1 MIIKPMAKI
10 KTWIKLGDLFID
22 EDNIR
27 SIRKIGKNTIIE
39 KIQGENIMVEMDY
52 SNVKKLVKAL

>member
-1 MIIKPMAKI
+1 MKKI

-27 SIRKIGKNTIIE
+27 SISKSGKFTIIE
-39 KIQGENIMVEMDY
+39 KIHGNNIYVEIDY
-52 SNVKKLVKAL
+52 SKVKKLVKTL

>member
-1 MIIKPMAKI
+1 MKKI

-27 SIRKIGKNTIIE
+27 SISKNGKFTIIE
-39 KIQGENIMVEMDY
+39 RILGDNIHVEIDY
-52 SNVKKLVKAL
+52 SKVKKLVKSL

>member
-1 MIIKPMAKI
+1 MISKI

-27 SIRKIGKNTIIE
+27 SIKKVGKYTIIE
-39 KIQGENIMVEMDY
+39 KIQGEPIEVEISY
-52 SNVKKLVKAL
+52 HKVKKLVKTL

>member
-1 MIIKPMAKI
+1 MRKI

-27 SIRKIGKNTIIE
+27 SISKIGKHTIIE
-39 KIQGENIMVEMDY
+39 RVHGSNINVEIEY
-52 SNVKKLVKAL
+52 SKVKKLVKTL

>member
-1 MIIKPMAKI
+1 MAKI

-39 KIQGENIMVEMDY
+39 KIQGQNIMVEMDY
-52 SNVKKLVKAL
+52 SKVKKLVKAL